1 MTQKRRSTLVSNAVA
16 AATAADGPHDDRTA
30 GVSHETALVIKLV
43 QSFFDSFVAPVVA
56 ILLDEHRRSLNL
68 FFDALRS
75 EFARIRARYRD
86 TFVDEEARFVFA
98 NADQTLAQTLH
109 LVSPSSLIEFTLD
122 SMSPVSL
129 LVTRF
134 DQTLV
139 DIGRTDDQ
147 MCDHACGRMCGQT
160 SNQASNRTRERA
172 DQTSDRICGRA
183 CDRGFDR
190 ARERTLGRNERF
202 DRARDRGRGRFY
214 DRGRTFVRDRSM
226 NDDARGV
233 NETRDPSR
241 DPSRT
246 HQVQPT
252 QPTQLT
258 QPMQPMQP
266 MQPTLPL
273 HPIQSMREIRE
284 TTFDRDEWCAPCTS
298 FGPPTRRDHDT
309 LSSFDAK
316 LTDQIKVDPIGF
328 GSPGGTEL
336 EFKRNALATTSPTTY
351 KIPDFFDAM
360 LEKYTKYIC
369 YVFGDDLDVIRCVTS
384 FTSAE
389 AFDRNTV
396 LYEVPLQRSTGG
408 VFGFGNSTYR
418 IETPLEDSLYRILER
433 MHKLDFYESIVD
445 QLRKYKESI
454 RKCIGMLDRAA
465 SLNMN
470 ADNVNGFLQDVTRD
484 FAKIARQFVFLYLV
498 NLNDDQIKS
507 MFAGFR
513 NALGQFET
521 ESISLLHNFRDSAQ
535 HTLIELDEKDDAAGQ
550 HHEDGVEFAPT
561 KRSKH

>member
-86 TFVDEEARFVFA
+86 TYVDEEARFVFA
-98 NADQTLAQTLH
+98 NADQTLSQTLH

-134 DQTLV
+134 DQTLG

-147 MCDHACGRMCGQT
+147 MCDHDCGRMCEQT
-160 SNQASNRTRERA
+160 SSQASDRTRNRA
-172 DQTSDRICGRA
+172 DQTSDRSC
-183 CDRGFDR
+183 GFDR
-190 ARERTLGRNERF
+190 ARERTRGRNERF
-202 DRARDRGRGRFY
+202 DRARDRGRSRFY

-226 NDDARGV
+226 NDEARGV
-233 NETRDPSR
+233 HETRDPSR
-241 DPSRT
+241 T
-246 HQVQPT
+246 HSVQPT
-252 QPTQLT
+252 QPTQLP
-258 QPMQPMQP
+258 QPMQPIQLI
-266 MQPTLPL
+266 QPTQPTQ
-273 HPIQSMREIRE
+273 PIQSTREIRE
-284 TTFDRDEWCAPCTS
+284 TTFGRDEWCAPCTS
-298 FGPPTRRDHDT
+298 FGSPTRRDHNT
-309 LSSFDAK
+309 YRSFGAK
-316 LTDQIKVDPIGF
+316 LTDQMEIDPIGF

-336 EFKRNALATTSPTTY
+336 EFKRNAPATSSPTTY

-521 ESISLLHNFRDSAQ
+521 ESISLLHNFRDSTQ